1 MSKRNMIFRK
11 NLVAHALVLAFGG
24 SALTIGVAPMAF
36 AQSNATSTIY
46 GQVASPAG
54 ATVQINNTDTG
65 LKRTINLDAA
75 GRYSVTALPA
85 GHYRVELVRDGKV
98 VSTQE
103 FDAVIGQGME
113 ASFAAAAAQQV
124 TVSAVR
130 TRIDISNTNNGA
142 IFTAKELAKLP
153 VATNLNSIILLAPN
167 TTRADAAYGGVS
179 FGGSGV
185 SENAFYVNGFP
196 VTNPLT
202 QLGSSELP
210 FGAIGQASIITGGF
224 GAEFGRSIGGVLNVT
239 TKSGTNKWETGVT
252 ASFTPQNT
260 RSKTDDIYYPVTGDA
275 NNKATDGTIHFR
287 RNNNT
292 DKQSYYGAYLGGPI
306 IEDKLFMFLAVD
318 QTKTDTG
325 RNSSAQSTTLTRDGW
340 TTNNTENTRYLA
352 KFDFNIN
359 DDHRLEW
366 TSIGDNNTQTVKTFG
381 LNDPTPS
388 NAMSAADYM
397 SSTPGGTK
405 YTEFRAKN
413 AGASGSVSNAL
424 KYTGNFTDNLTFTTL
439 YGVGSAPRATT
450 YEDYDVNSNLRS
462 VGATTPRQ
470 RVPALDA
477 QGLYKNYQKFSGNIA
492 KPGDDE
498 IKSFRADLEWK
509 AGQHTI
515 RGGIDHNV
523 ITSENAGVFRAG
535 GGSWTYRNVPTGSEF
550 SPVLLSGGRAGI
562 VGNFGG
568 YGTQGYYVRLAN
580 FTSVTDASA
589 TQSAQYIEDRYQVTK
604 NLLIVAGIRN
614 EQYTNKDG
622 EGRKFIDMKNQIAPR
637 LSASWDVNGDSSLKV
652 FGSTGRYYLQLPTQ
666 VAARAASRSTLTSQ
680 DFTYTGIDNLGQP
693 TGLVAINT
701 PYSVD
706 GEYGN
711 QKNINAVVMKDLK
724 PNFQDEVT
732 LGFEKAYSPTLNF
745 GAKVTYRKLGAGI
758 DDNCDTRRAFD
769 FAKKNG
775 IPVVS
780 KDFMSCYIFNPGSD
794 ATVFIDGHDQFGQ
807 IIPGAGKWAT
817 FSAAELGFP
826 KASRSYKALDLFV
839 EHPMRNGWYGKVN
852 YTWSR
857 SYGNMEG
864 QTRSDTGQTDVAVTA
879 AWDFPEFTPYSTGLL
894 PNDRTHQFK
903 AFGFYE
909 VTPEFNVGANLLVQ
923 SGRPKVCLGTNID
936 AENGDL
942 DPLGKIYGGPGY
954 GAEYFWCG
962 GKPAPRGSLGR
973 LPFEKRLD
981 LSFAY
986 KPVVLKGISFKVD
999 VFNALNSQTIL
1010 ARQEAYDDGS
1020 GEGILSNYG
1029 EGRTFQTPRTMKF
1042 SVEYHHK
1049 F

>member
-1 MSKRNMIFRK
+1 MMIKERK
-11 NLVAHALVLAFGG
+11 FKKKIVAHGLAIAFGLA
-24 SALTIGVAPMAF
+24 SVSTMTMQLAY
-36 AQSNATSTIY
+36 AQSNAVGSIL
-46 GQVASPAG
+46 GKVDSPSG
-54 ATVQINNTDTG
+54 ATIQIQNTDTG
-65 LKRTINLDAA
+65 LKRTVNLDAN
-75 GRYSVTALPA
+75 GRYALTALPA
-85 GHYRVELVRDGKV
+85 GRYKVELMRNGKV
-98 VSTQE
+98 ADTQE
-103 FDAVIGQGME
+103 FDLVIGQGNE
-113 ASFAAAAAQQV
+113 ASFLAAATQQV
-124 TVSAVR
+124 TVSAR
-130 TRIDISNTNNGA
+130 RSRIDVSNTNNGA
-142 IFTAKELAKLP
+142 VFTAKELAKLP
-153 VATNLNSIILLAPN
+153 IATNLNSVILLAPN

-224 GAEFGRSIGGVLNVT
+224 GSEFGRSIGGVLNVT

-252 ASFTPQNT
+252 ASITPQNT
-260 RSKTDDIYYPVTGDA
+260 KSKTDNIYYPNTGDPG
-275 NNKATDGTIHFR
+275 NTATDGKIHFR
-287 RNNNT
+287 RDNHT
-292 DKQSYYGAYLGGPI
+292 DKQTYYGAYLGGPI

-318 QTKTDTG
+318 KTKTDTG
-325 RNSSAQSTTLTRDGW
+325 RNSSRNSTTLWRDGW

-352 KFDFNIN
+352 KIDFNIN
-359 DDHRLEW
+359 DDHRLEL
-366 TSIGDNNTQTVKTFG
+366 TSIGDNNTQVVKTFG
-381 LNDPTPS
+381 LNLPKTGVTDETYLSSSPTE
-388 NAMSAADYM
+388 
-397 SSTPGGTK
+397 TK
-405 YTEFRAKN
+405 YTQFSSKN

-424 KYTGNFTDNLTFTTL
+424 KYTGNFTENLTFTTL
-439 YGVGSAPRATT
+439 YGIGSAPRAVQ
-450 YEDYDVNSNLRS
+450 YENYDVNTPLRS

-470 RVPALDA
+470 RVPELDA
-477 QGLYKNYQKFSGNIA
+477 QNLYQNYQQFSGNIT

-498 IKSFRADLEWK
+498 IKSFRADLEYK
-509 AGQHTI
+509 MGAHTI
-515 RGGIDHNV
+515 RGGVDHNV
-523 ITSENAGVFRAG
+523 ISSKNAGVFRAG
-535 GGSWTYRNVPTGSEF
+535 GGSWTYRNVATGSEF
-550 SPVLLSGGRAGI
+550 TPVLLSGGRLGT

-568 YGTQGYYVRLAN
+568 YGPRGYYVRLAD
-580 FTSVTDASA
+580 FTSVADASA
-589 TQSAQYIEDRYQVTK
+589 TQSAQYIEDRYQITK
-604 NLLIVAGIRN
+604 NLLIIGGLRN
-614 EQYTNKDG
+614 EQYTNNDG
-622 EGRKFIDMKNQIAPR
+622 ENRKFIDMKNQLAPR

-652 FGSTGRYYLQLPTQ
+652 FGSVGRYFLQLPTQ

-680 DFTYTGIDNLGQP
+680 DFTYTGIDSKGQP

-711 QKNINAVVMKDLK
+711 QKNVKAVVARDLK
-724 PNFQDEVT
+724 PNFQDEIT
-732 LGFEKAYSPTLNF
+732 LGFEKAYSPSLNF

-769 FAKKNG
+769 FAKKNA

-780 KDFMSCYIFNPGSD
+780 KDYMSCYIFNPGSD
-794 ATVFIDGHDQFGQ
+794 ATVFVDGHDQFGQ
-807 IIPGAGKWAT
+807 IIPGVGKWAT
-817 FSAAELGFP
+817 FTAAELGYP
-826 KASRSYKALDLFV
+826 KASRSYKALDLFL

-857 SYGNMEG
+857 SHGNMEG

-879 AWDFPEFTPYSTGLL
+879 AWDYPEFAAYSTGLL

-909 VTPEFNVGANLLVQ
+909 VTPEFNIGANLLVQ
-923 SGRPKVCLGTNID
+923 SGRPKVCLGTNVN
-936 AENGDL
+936 AENGEL

-999 VFNALNSQTIL
+999 IFNALNAQGIL
-1010 ARQEAYDDGS
+1010 ARQETYDDGS
-1020 GEGILSNYG
+1020 GDGISSNYS
-1029 EGRTFQTPRTMKF
+1029 EGRTFQFPRTMKF